1 MHMLWLFHR
10 PGWCNTQNGLRWGIT
25 VRNEFSL
32 ISSDPTI
39 ICLIKMFLLG
49 SPSCR
54 SGYKWAVCNTCSRTK
69 CFFSQTTADGW
80 RVQKTCLETVIISDI
95 LGLVLLKA
103 HKWHTPP
110 LNVCACSCAC
120 NKCSLAMT
128 VSNDLANYAIQALLV
143 PASVVFL
150 RPQVPA
156 TKTSAHKLPQ
166 CMKSYSNYD
175 LLFSLTPHFS
185 L

>member
-1 MHMLWLFHR
+1 MSHLQHFL
-10 PGWCNTQNGLRWGIT
+10 NTAPLVAGLP
-25 VRNEFSL
+25 V
-32 ISSDPTI
+32 
-39 ICLIKMFLLG
+39 
-49 SPSCR
+49 
-54 SGYKWAVCNTCSRTK
+54 
-69 CFFSQTTADGW
+69 FSQTTADGW
-80 RVQKTCLETVIISDI
+80 RGQKTCLETVIISDI

-103 HKWHTPP
+103 HKLHTPP

-143 PASVVFL
+143 PASVVFP